1 MLPYIHN
8 TPTQVK
14 PVSFC
19 QPPYR
24 FQDSGSRYQDQL
36 PGPSRHSA
44 RDPGQDLRFPRIR
57 IQDLCIAFTYLIR
70 WVNDNIY
77 ELRNK
82 DMLVRID
89 TKNWLGNYNSTVKQ
103 FQNQQHLDNYL
114 SKCYSN
120 ESYSKI
126 IGISTLQ
133 S

>member
-8 TPTQVK
+8 TPTIVK
-14 PVSFC
+14 RVSFC

-24 FQDSGSRYQDQL
+24 FQDSGPRSQDQL

-44 RDPGQDLRFPRIR
+44 QDPGQDLRFLRIR